1 VDTAAALAELEA
13 FEQQLDRLDR
23 RVQVDVDVD
32 SNRGRQA
39 FDELQNQAATAAT
52 GLRGIMSGA
61 FAAISS
67 NVVTTVIAI
76 GVALMTLPIVG
87 ALAGAGITLGF
98 VGGLAGIGI
107 GVAAQNKKV
116 QRSFT
121 GLKDHVLR
129 ELKQISKPFETT
141 LVGISNFARRTFDR
155 LSPYLAD
162 SFSKVAPA
170 ITRFAD
176 QLGRAF
182 EKLGPAIGPMS
193 DAFVKLLDAI
203 GPQLPGL
210 FQMISDALI
219 DLANTISANPDMF
232 ASVVVGLI
240 KLIPWGLQLVGVL
253 ANIFVWIKQHPQ
265 ILQFAM
271 AFLNVAGIII
281 AAVTSIGPWIQS
293 LLAWFGQ
300 LPGKIGS
307 ALSSFGSTVWG
318 IVTAAW
324 EWVRSATTTAVGAVV
339 SFVGGLPGKARA
351 ALSSLVTFLG
361 GVASSAW
368 NRVRTLTTTGINN
381 VVGFVRGLPGKARAA
396 ASALVGNLGTL
407 ASQAFS
413 RMRSAASTGVNNV
426 LTLVRGIPGRIRSA
440 LGNLGGL
447 LVQAGRNV
455 IQGLINGIRSMIGQ
469 VGSAM
474 SSVAS
479 TIRSRLPFSPAKEG
493 PLKTHPPDKAGRT
506 IAKMIADGMSVGE
519 RLVARA
525 ANGLASAS
533 LPDVD
538 GQLQAIAGRGRGGL
552 AGGLT
557 VNTYYPQA
565 EPTSRTVNRSLQ
577 YAGALGML

>member
-1 VDTAAALAELEA
+1 
-13 FEQQLDRLDR
+13 
-23 RVQVDVDVD
+23 
-32 SNRGRQA
+32 
-39 FDELQNQAATAAT
+39 
-52 GLRGIMSGA
+52 
-61 FAAISS
+61 
-67 NVVTTVIAI
+67 VIAI

-162 SFSKVAPA
+162 SFRKVAPA

-324 EWVRSATTTAVGAVV
+324 ERVRSATTTAVGAVV
-339 SFVGGLPGKARA
+339 SFVGGLPGKARS

-381 VVGFVRGLPGKARAA
+381 VVTFVRGLPGKARAA

-426 LTLVRGIPGRIRSA
+426 LTL
-440 LGNLGGL
+440 
-447 LVQAGRNV
+447 
-455 IQGLINGIRSMIGQ
+455 QGLINGIRSMIGQ

-506 IAKMIADGMSVGE
+506 IAKMIADGMGVGE
-519 RLVARA
+519 SLVARA

-552 AGGLT
+552 AGGMT
-557 VNTYYPQA
+557 VNNYYPQA

-577 YAGALGML
+577 YASALGVL